1 MGPARLL
8 VGGLALAGAL
18 TLPGAVPAA
27 ASVAASVAPVTARIA
42 AAPAL
47 VVVTRDD
54 PTPSPTAGAGPSRGA
69 NDVRTGGSAPAA
81 PSGKPGWVWWAV
93 LALVG
98 LLGAG
103 GFRLWRS
110 TR

>member
-1 MGPARLL
+1 MGPAKL
-8 VGGLALAGAL
+8 LAGVL
-18 TLPGAVPAA
+18 VVLGAIPA
-27 ASVAASVAPVTARIA
+27 VASVAPVTAPRFA
-42 AAPAL
+42 AQPAV

-54 PTPSPTAGAGPSRGA
+54 PTPSPTAGVGSSRGA
-69 NDVRTGGSAPAA
+69 DDVRTGGSAPAA